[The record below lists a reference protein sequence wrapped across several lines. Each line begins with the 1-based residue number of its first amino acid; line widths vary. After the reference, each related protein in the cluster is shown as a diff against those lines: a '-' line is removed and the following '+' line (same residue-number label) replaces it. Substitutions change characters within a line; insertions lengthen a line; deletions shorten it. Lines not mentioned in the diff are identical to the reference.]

1 MYNEIPSP
9 REELEQRL
17 RAALVGYPAFTVR
30 AVGRRELRI
39 ERPYRHDLRGTPYC
53 FRLHLEQKRK
63 YALTWELWDTEG
75 QTPRRERDRE
85 QPVRDLIAAEVSEL
99 GWRPGRSVVGWMITM
114 LITTIKIVMA
124 VIVALVFAYYI
135 GR

>member
-1 MYNEIPSP
+1 M
-9 REELEQRL
+9 EQRL
-17 RAALVGYPAFTVR
+17 RAALTGFPAFKVW

-39 ERPYRHDLRGTPYC
+39 ERPYRYDLRGTPYC

-63 YALTWELWDTEG
+63 YALTRELWDTEG

-85 QPVRDLIAAEVSEL
+85 QPVRDLIAAELSEL
-99 GWRPGRSVVGWMITM
+99 GWRPGRSVVGWMITV
-114 LITTIKIVMA
+114 LVTTVKIVMTLIA
-124 VIVALVFAYYI
+124 ALVFAYYI